1 MINHDANSPVNEPD
15 RVAVVAVH
23 GIADQRPGQTVREIV
38 RLLCH
43 GGDGAPRY
51 VQGEM
56 HDVLV
61 PVEKLEPGPA
71 VEAGQP
77 APSVPTK
84 KDDNRTRPGA
94 PSGFFASQQFTTPAL
109 ANATPAATSSEPE
122 AKDLGLAMNDYL
134 LDRLQLA
141 EGDTLY
147 ESTRASLRRR
157 DDGRPVDVYE
167 MYWADLSRLGEGGLR
182 ALTSLYQLFF
192 HLNTLGAGI
201 VDQVSLS
208 VRGGIRWHLLQRMHA
223 WMAWLMKVPMALLQ
237 LCMLILVLFGAVGL
251 AATPDAQGQLLAAL
265 FGVGGIVLAALG
277 VMGWLKVRSAA
288 GRGGLAL
295 LCGVLSIASF
305 GLAVFS
311 LNTVVWL
318 HHIYFGA
325 AVLAMALVGWWLIER
340 YSAVARGVSWPG
352 RVLVIVTAA
361 GVWVAGRFLLEQV
374 TAQFE
379 WMIAAALNV
388 GEYLIAAALLVWAV
402 FVLVQI
408 VALVLGLWLGQALDD
423 AGKASMQTARLALVG
438 SSGLFV
444 MLSLVL
450 WSVVSYVAGHSKAMN
465 EVMYTPLLFG
475 EGYRSAAIFV
485 EARIESLGA
494 FFTPL
499 VAAFILLTSAVVLV
513 LLPALVEE
521 LKPTT
526 NLDKKGLCPR
536 TPDWSK
542 RLGAWLG
549 GGIRW
554 LNLAAKYLIPPG
566 AIIGSL
572 LYLAFI
578 VRLFAPESIFAGG
591 VVEKISIYLEYLQ
604 GEALVD
610 AGKWLAGGALTIA
623 ALGSRFSKTFG
634 RLRVAIDAVLDIDN
648 YFADPPNN
656 QPPRARI
663 FSRYASLLR
672 YLRER
677 GYKRVVIVSH
687 SQGTVI
693 SADLLR
699 YLHVQHRLS
708 DVIGAIPVSLVTVGS
723 PLRDLYAER
732 FPLLYGWMG
741 SSAAGF
747 STASPSAADLG
758 ATEWVNACRAGDYV
772 GRFIWT
778 PPADAERF
786 RIATVGTD
794 GKVDAQR
801 AGDRAEFCLG
811 AGAHTHYFSND
822 AVALAVEID
831 RLVAG

>member
-1 MINHDANSPVNEPD
+1 MSTAD
-15 RVAVVAVH
+15 RVAVVVVH
-23 GIADQRPGQTVREIV
+23 GIADQRPGQTVREV
-38 RLLCH
+38 ARLFCH
-43 GGDGAPRY
+43 GGDGEPLY
-51 VQGEM
+51 VQGEI
-56 HDVLV
+56 HEVLV

-71 VEAGQP
+71 PEAGQP
-77 APSVPTK
+77 SPRSDPAK
-84 KDDNRTRPGA
+84 KDANRNRPGA
-94 PSGFFASQQFTTPAL
+94 PSGFFATQQFAAPPL
-109 ANATPAATSSEPE
+109 EKATPAAASSEPE
-122 AKDLGLAMNDYL
+122 AKDLGLAMNDYML
-134 LDRLQLA
+134 GRLQLA
-141 EGDTLY
+141 EGDALY

-157 DDGRPVDVYE
+157 GDGRPVDVYE

-192 HLNTLGAGI
+192 HINTLGAGI

-208 VRGGIRWHLLQRMHA
+208 AGGGTRWRLLQRFHA
-223 WMAWLMKVPMALLQ
+223 WMAWLMTVPMALLQ
-237 LCMLILVLFGAVGL
+237 ICMLMLVLFSVLGM
-251 AATPDAQGQLLAAL
+251 AAAPEAQGQMLAAL
-265 FGVGGIVLAALG
+265 FGFGGLVLAALG
-277 VMGWLKVRSAA
+277 VMGWLRARSAT

-295 LCGVLSIASF
+295 LCGVLSIASY

-325 AVLAMALVGWWLIER
+325 AVLATALVGWWLIER
-340 YSAVARGVSWPG
+340 YSAVARGVRLPG
-352 RVLVIVTAA
+352 RVLVIATAA
-361 GVWVAGRFLLEQV
+361 SVWVAGRSLLDQV

-379 WMIAAALNV
+379 WMIAAALNA

-465 EVMYTPLLFG
+465 EVLYTPLVFG
-475 EGYRSAAIFV
+475 QGYRSAAIFV

-499 VAAFILLTSAVVLV
+499 VAAFILLISAVILV

-521 LKPTT
+521 IKPTT
-526 NLDKKGLCPR
+526 NLDRKGLRPG

-591 VVEKISIYLEYLQ
+591 LIETISGYLEYLQ

-623 ALGSRFSKTFG
+623 ALGSRFTKTFG

-663 FSRYASLLR
+663 FSRYASLLA
-672 YLRER
+672 YLRDK
-677 GYKRVVIVSH
+677 GYARIVIVSH

-699 YLHVQHRLS
+699 YLHVQGRLEGITGG
-708 DVIGAIPVSLVTVGS
+708 VPVSLVTVGS

-732 FPLLYGWMG
+732 FPLLYRWMG
-741 SSAAGF
+741 SNAGGF
-747 STASPSAADLG
+747 ATASPGAADIG
-758 ATEWVNACRAGDYV
+758 AVEWVNAGRAGDYV
-772 GRFIWT
+772 GRFLWT
-778 PPADAERF
+778 PKDSGERF
-786 RIATVGTD
+786 RIAMIGED
-794 GKVDAQR
+794 GRVVANR
-801 AGDRAEFCLG
+801 AGDRTEFCLG
-811 AGAHTHYFSND
+811 AGGHTHYFSND

-831 RLVAG
+831 RLIAGKP